1 MQLRRWLRALA
12 FEERRDELVEGRMR
26 KDIAAHTTMDM
37 RIARHAL
44 QVMLVMS
51 AMRDE
56 DKKLLRYC
64 PYKRALLLP

>member
-1 MQLRRWLRALA
+1 
-12 FEERRDELVEGRMR
+12 MR